1 MLLNFVRLGGL
12 QFPMVEISWVGILL
26 DINFLGGNFREW
38 EFSRWKLSWVEVFRV
53 GIVRVGVIL
62 GGNFPGGNCPDG
74 SYPRWE
80 FSLVGVIRVAIFL
93 VGVFMLPQSI
103 FKFKYCVFGAYENS
117 ILSAKKHVEKN
128 TLMVNHFENLKNT
141 YGLSNHGLTRISD

>member
-12 QFPMVEISWVGILL
+12 QLSMVEISWVGILQ

-38 EFSRWKLSWVEVFRV
+38 EFSRWELSWVEIFRV

-80 FSLVGVIRVAIFL
+80 FSLVGASRVGIVRRESSGWPFSWWEFSCYRSLFLNLNTAYSDLTKIRFYLKAC
-93 VGVFMLPQSI
+93 G
-103 FKFKYCVFGAYENS
+103 KKYLNGKPFWKS
-117 ILSAKKHVEKN
+117 EKY
-128 TLMVNHFENLKNT
+128 VWPK
-141 YGLSNHGLTRISD
+141 